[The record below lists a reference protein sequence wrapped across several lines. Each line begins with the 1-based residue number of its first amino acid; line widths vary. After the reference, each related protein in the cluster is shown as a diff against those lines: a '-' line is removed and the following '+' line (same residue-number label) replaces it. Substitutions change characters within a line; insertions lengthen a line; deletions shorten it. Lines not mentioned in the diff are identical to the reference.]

1 MTKTNR
7 LIALIISFVMIFS
20 MFAVC
25 VSATEQGT
33 TAPTEQG
40 TTTPTEQGTTAPTEK
55 PTTAPTEKPT
65 EDHSGHD
72 HDGNGIPDDQE
83 KTVSKGEII
92 TNIVVIGIIVIV
104 AAILII
110 KFRVKLAA
118 FLRSVKSELKKIVW
132 ASGKDTR
139 KNFLVV
145 IVITVSIAILIGLL
159 DFAFEEGIQGIVNL
173 LRK

>member
-7 LIALIISFVMIFS
+7 LIALLVSIVMIISMLTVCA
-20 MFAVC
+20 FATEP
-25 VSATEQGT
+25 TEQGT

-40 TTTPTEQGTTAPTEK
+40 TTSSTEK
-55 PTTAPTEKPT
+55 VTEKPT
-65 EDHSGHD
+65 ENHSGHD
-72 HDGNGIPDDQE
+72 HDGDGIPDDQE

-104 AAILII
+104 AAVLII

-118 FLRSVKSELKKIVW
+118 FLRSVKSEVKKIVW
-132 ASGKDTR
+132 ASGKDTK

-145 IVITVSIAILIGLL
+145 IVITVAIAVLIGLL
-159 DFAFEEGIQGIVNL
+159 DFAFSKGIQGIVNL

>member
-7 LIALIISFVMIFS
+7 LIALLVSIVMIISMLTVCA
-20 MFAVC
+20 FATEP
-25 VSATEQGT
+25 TEQGT

-40 TTTPTEQGTTAPTEK
+40 TTFSTEK
-55 PTTAPTEKPT
+55 VTEKPT
-65 EDHSGHD
+65 ENHSGHD
-72 HDGNGIPDDQE
+72 HDGDGIPDDQE

-104 AAILII
+104 AAVLII

-118 FLRSVKSELKKIVW
+118 FLRSVKSEVKKIVW
-132 ASGKDTR
+132 ASGKDTK

-145 IVITVSIAILIGLL
+145 IVITVAIAVLIGLL
-159 DFAFEEGIQGIVNL
+159 DFAFSKGIQGIVNL

>member
-7 LIALIISFVMIFS
+7 LIALLVSIVMIIS
-20 MFAVC
+20 MFTVC
-25 VSATEQGT
+25 AFATEPSEQPT
-33 TAPTEQG
+33 TAAS
-40 TTTPTEQGTTAPTEK
+40 EQGTTAPTEK
-55 PTTAPTEKPT
+55 VTEKPT

-72 HDGNGIPDDQE
+72 HDGDGVPDDQE

-132 ASGKDTR
+132 ASGKDTK

-145 IVITVSIAILIGLL
+145 IVITVAVALLIWLL
-159 DFAFEEGIQGIVNL
+159 DVAFTEGIQGIVKL
-173 LRK
+173 LNK

>member
-7 LIALIISFVMIFS
+7 LIALLVSIVMIISMLTVCA
-20 MFAVC
+20 FATEP
-25 VSATEQGT
+25 TEQGT

-40 TTTPTEQGTTAPTEK
+40 TTAPTEQGTTAG
-55 PTTAPTEKPT
+55 TEKPT

-72 HDGNGIPDDQE
+72 HNGNGIPDDQE

-104 AAILII
+104 AVVLII
-110 KFRVKLAA
+110 KFRAKLAA
-118 FLRSVKSELKKIVW
+118 FLRSVKSEVKKIVW
-132 ASGKDTR
+132 ASGKDTK

-145 IVITVSIAILIGLL
+145 IVITVAIAVLIGLL
-159 DFAFEEGIQGIVNL
+159 DFAFSKGIQGIVNL
-173 LRK
+173 LKK